1 MRLWITLH
9 LAFGAALPLATHNAA
24 ARPHAHAAASRR
36 NALGATLGALAT
48 LAIAP
53 NDPARAALAALA
65 IAPDDPARA
74 FAYQPGLVGK
84 DYGKSK
90 MSYGDFTETPSG
102 LLYKD
107 ATLGKGKTPEAG
119 DRVVVEWTGYTIGYF
134 GRPFQTR
141 RLEELDQ
148 QQDEFLRW
156 IVGDGSV
163 IPALDEGVR
172 SMAEGGVR
180 QLVVPPGIGY
190 DPADPSHTRVGPR
203 PTTFSGQR
211 ALDFVLQNKDLID
224 KTLLFNIKVIRV
236 DKGGGKRA

>member
-1 MRLWITLH
+1 MTLQ
-9 LAFGAALPLATHNAA
+9 LAVGAALPLATHNAA
-24 ARPHAHAAASRR
+24 ARPHAHDAATRR
-36 NALGATLGALAT
+36 TALGATLGALA
-48 LAIAP
+48 
-53 NDPARAALAALA
+53 ALA
-65 IAPDDPARA
+65 IAPTDPARA
-74 FAYQPGLVGK
+74 EFAYQPGLAGK

-134 GRPFQTR
+134 GRPFQTK